1 MKNALALLLMLMFA
15 LAACSGAQAVCSFS
29 KGEEYAAY
37 PFAES
42 GTFEE
47 GIYSGAANLL
57 IEDGAYR
64 IEVLQGDNT
73 LWWGQWGAT
82 YADVIVEADVQQMTE
97 PNQNA
102 FGLMCRVRGTVG
114 QPAAANPELAAILAD
129 PTAEATV
136 EATLEATAEVT
147 AEATAVATAE
157 ATIEPEVLPAD
168 PRNEGDGYL
177 FLIQGGGQF
186 SIMRARGR
194 NLTPLVNWTA
204 SDAIKQ
210 GMQTNTLRAVCVGN
224 YLAFYVNGT
233 FVGEATDDTYRDGQ
247 VGLAASAA
255 DRLGTIIQ
263 FDNLTV
269 SQPVAG

>member
-1 MKNALALLLMLMFA
+1 MQWRALWQLLQRRRSTPPAFA
-15 LAACSGAQAVCSFS
+15 
-29 KGEEYAAY
+29 K
-37 PFAES
+37 S

-82 YADVIVEADVQQMTE
+82 YADVIVEADVRKQMTE

-102 FGLMCRVRGTVG
+102 FGLMCRVRRTVG
-114 QPAAANPELAAILAD
+114 QPAAADPELAAILAD

-157 ATIEPEVLPAD
+157 ATTEPEVLPAD

-204 SDAIKQ
+204 SDAINSRACRPTRCAPCAWAIIWRSTSTGRSSAKRP
-210 GMQTNTLRAVCVGN
+210 MTLPRRAG
-224 YLAFYVNGT
+224 
-233 FVGEATDDTYRDGQ
+233 
-247 VGLAASAA
+247 
-255 DRLGTIIQ
+255 RLGRQ
-263 FDNLTV
+263 RRGSSRHDRWFDDLTV